1 MTGEPWYWDGEEL
14 KPWNEDVI
22 ETNHHL
28 VIPSEMI
35 RKLHDRDFRSK
46 ETLTFAKQ
54 LMRRMITHYA
64 GDKPLNTRRIFEEL
78 KRL

>member
-1 MTGEPWYWDGEEL
+1 
-14 KPWNEDVI
+14 
-22 ETNHHL
+22 
-28 VIPSEMI
+28 MI
-35 RKLHDRDFRSK
+35 RKLHERDFRSK

-54 LMRRMITHYA
+54 LMRRMITHYV

>member
-1 MTGEPWYWDGEEL
+1 
-14 KPWNEDVI
+14 
-22 ETNHHL
+22 
-28 VIPSEMI
+28 MI

-46 ETLTFAKQ
+46 ETLIFAKQ